1 MLNSEFN
8 EVEMHNYITKG
19 IALAVAISASGMVQ
33 ADEKKNHDPY
43 FSGIKIFAQKES
55 TGSEWDSV
63 TGEAKYLIFYKVT
76 LDNYSNKSIEPGKD
90 NKMCFFLYDK
100 NGKSFMSTGI
110 EMAMLKKYKPIESRT
125 GNVFFS
131 SADPEILNI
140 PFVRLAFGKDCLTK

>member
-1 MLNSEFN
+1 
-8 EVEMHNYITKG
+8 MHNYIAKG
-19 IALAVAISASGMVQ
+19 IALVVAIAASGTVQ
-33 ADEKKNHDPY
+33 AIDKKNPDSY
-43 FSGIKIFAQKES
+43 FSGVKIFALKEAA
-55 TGSEWDSV
+55 GSEWDSV
-63 TGEAKYLIFYKVT
+63 TGEAKYLVTYKVT
-76 LDNYSNKSIEPGKD
+76 LDNFSDESIEPGKD

-110 EMAMLKKYKPIESRT
+110 EMDMLKKYKPIESRT